1 MMDIYLASPFFNEE
15 ENAWVENA
23 EKILRNRGFDVFS
36 PRENEVRDTDAVG
49 TPKWA
54 RDTFCRDVQAILDCD
69 CIVML
74 YHGNYSDS
82 GTAWECGFAYAYSIP
97 VICVQIGDLSNLM
110 VHVSATAN
118 ITLEELKT
126 YDFEEMPEIEY
137 TGAMT

>member
-1 MMDIYLASPFFNEE
+1 MMKIYLASPFFNEE

-23 EKILRNRGFDVFS
+23 EKILRNRGFDVYS
-36 PRENEVRDTDAVG
+36 PREHEVRDTDAVG

-54 RDTFCRDVQAILDCD
+54 RDTFRHDVHAIDESDCV
-69 CIVML
+69 VML

-82 GTAWECGFAYAYSIP
+82 GTAWECGYAYGWRPI
-97 VICVQIGDLSNLM
+97 VCVQIGDLSNLM
-110 VHVSATAN
+110 VHCSAIAN

-126 YDFEEMPEIEY
+126 YDFEEMPWIEY

>member
-1 MMDIYLASPFFNEE
+1 MKKIYLASPFFNEE

-36 PRENEVRDTDAVG
+36 PRENEVRDTDTVG
-49 TPKWA
+49 TIGWA
-54 RDTFCRDVQAILDCD
+54 YDTFYHDVKAIDECD
-69 CIVML
+69 VVVML

-82 GTAWECGFAYAYSIP
+82 GTAWECGYAYAINKP
-97 VICVQIGDLSNLM
+97 IVCVQIGDLSNLM
-110 VHVSATAN
+110 VHCSATAN

-126 YDFEEMPEIEY
+126 YNFEEMSWIDY